1 MTYVHNRTQY
11 IVVAIAGLDHAPE
24 FVALAVGRSSSSQ

>member
-11 IVVAIAGLDHAPE
+11 IVVAIAGLDHEPE
-24 FVALAVGRSSSSQ
+24 FVALTVGTTTSSQ

>member
-1 MTYVHNRTQY
+1 MTYIHDRTHS

-24 FVALAVGRSSSSQ
+24 FVALTVGATSSH